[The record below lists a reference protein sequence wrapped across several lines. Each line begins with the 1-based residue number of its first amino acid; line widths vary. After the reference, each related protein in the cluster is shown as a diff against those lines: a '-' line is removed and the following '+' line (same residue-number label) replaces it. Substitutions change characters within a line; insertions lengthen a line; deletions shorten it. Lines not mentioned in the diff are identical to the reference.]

1 MVYPHVQYV
10 GAAYPEPLQPIH
22 STTAREL
29 HSRTSDG
36 ILVRLLWYPN
46 DDQLSVAVNDTKTGE
61 TFELPIHPG
70 ERALDVFRHPYAYA
84 AARDHRTGTPSAAS
98 ADTAIAA

>member
-10 GAAYPEPLQPIH
+10 GAAYPDLLQPTH
-22 STTAREL
+22 STMTREL

-46 DDQLSVAVNDTKTGE
+46 DDHLSVTVNDTKTGE
-61 TFELPIHPG
+61 MFELPIHPG

-84 AARDHRTGTPSAAS
+84 AARNHRTGTPSATS